1 MKLEDEIHQHKGFQ
15 DQWEKLVLNIIFT
28 GNWINTYQHHQ
39 LKQYD
44 LTPEQYNILRIL
56 RGQHPEPAS
65 VNLLKARMLNKMSNA
80 SRLVEKL
87 RQKGFT
93 KREECQRDRRQV
105 EVCITDKG
113 LELLKTIENQE
124 LTPKQRFQHLSEEEA
139 SQVNDLLDRLREAS
153 KI

>member
-15 DQWEKLVLNIIFT
+15 DQWEKLILNIMFT
-28 GNWINTYQHHQ
+28 GNWINTYQYQQ

-56 RGQHPEPAS
+56 RGQRPEPAT

-87 RQKGFT
+87 RQKGLA
-93 KREECQRDRRQV
+93 KRDECQKDRRQV
-105 EVCITDKG
+105 EVCITEEG
-113 LELLKTIENQE
+113 LKLLSRIETE
-124 LTPKQRFQHLSEEEA
+124 EMTPRERFSHISEEEA
-139 SQVNDLLDRLREAS
+139 QTINELLDRFREQ
-153 KI
+153 

>member
-153 KI
+153 QI

>member
-1 MKLEDEIHQHKGFQ
+1 MKLEDEIYQHKGFQ

-28 GNWINTYQHHQ
+28 GNWINDYQHHQ

-87 RQKGFT
+87 RQKGFA
-93 KREECQRDRRQV
+93 KRDECQRDRRQV
-105 EVCITDKG
+105 EVCITDEG

-124 LTPKQRFQHLSEEEA
+124 LTPGQRFQHLSEEEA
-139 SQVNDLLDRLREAS
+139 SQVNELLDRLREAP
-153 KI
+153 KY

>member
-1 MKLEDEIHQHKGFQ
+1 MKLEDEIHQRKGFQ

-28 GNWINTYQHHQ
+28 GNWINDYQHHQ

-87 RQKGFT
+87 RQKGFA
-93 KREECQRDRRQV
+93 KRDECQRDRRQV
-105 EVCITDKG
+105 EVCITEEG

-124 LTPKQRFQHLSEEEA
+124 LTPAQRFQHLSEEEA
-139 SQVNDLLDRLREAS
+139 SRVNELLDRLRETS

>member
-153 KI
+153 KN

>member
-87 RQKGFT
+87 RQKGFA

-153 KI
+153 KN

>member
-1 MKLEDEIHQHKGFQ
+1 MKLEDEIHQTKGFQ
-15 DQWEKLVLNIIFT
+15 DQWEKLILNIIFT

-87 RQKGFT
+87 RQKGYA
-93 KREECQRDRRQV
+93 KREECQKDRRQV

-124 LTPKQRFQHLSEEEA
+124 LTPAQRFQHLSEEEA
-139 SQVNDLLDRLREAS
+139 TKVNELLDQLRETS

>member
-87 RQKGFT
+87 RQKGFA
-93 KREECQRDRRQV
+93 KREECQKDRRQV

>member
-1 MKLEDEIHQHKGFQ
+1 MKLEDEIYQHKGFQ

-153 KI
+153 QI

>member
-87 RQKGFT
+87 RQKGFA